1 MKELIHRLCCHD
13 PHQLYLRLELEV
25 EDYVKEMRERLLK
38 QLLAGYTT
46 PAQAEQFI
54 SMLLEEYSA
63 LCSAA
68 QTLSAVLEELV
79 SDGWYARVIGWL

>member
-13 PHQLYLRLELEV
+13 PHRLYQQLEKEV
-25 EDYVKEMRERLLK
+25 ENYVKEMRERLLK
-38 QLLAGYTT
+38 QLLSGYTT

-79 SDGWYARVIGWL
+79 SGKLFLGF